1 VDYVEHD
8 FVEPPK
14 ISHKKKTEKE
24 KERERLEKEAAL
36 KAAEFYKQ
44 RQIDMNRPVNPREPL
59 KRTADNN
66 WVHVTCAVF
75 TPEVK
80 FGMAKALSPA
90 EGIPSIPRARFAETC
105 KACKKTGGACVS
117 CFQCHAPVHVECA
130 HHAGYVLGFQ
140 ITPVKASRRDQHSI
154 VTMNGETGVM
164 SAEVWCKEH
173 WAGLMKQPAHPMH
186 EMVDDTGLN
195 ALQLYVQN
203 FKQADLTLTGCARKA
218 NQISLAAKTTAAP
231 AVQAVVPNRRASLTN
246 MVNGDR
252 GPSSPPAEQPGGK
265 VCLTCG
271 IDTSP
276 KWYPIDQEQERGLTN
291 GYYGNLGEEAQ
302 KFVEQRSF
310 QCHKCRKMNRQ
321 PNPHRPREKTAEAEP
336 LRQAAA
342 ALAAPSVAA
351 PPARVEIGPANRAP
365 PYAWSP
371 PPPPASMAIPA
382 PGQLQAPAMST
393 MSAPMM
399 QPVQAP
405 HPIPPPQ
412 LPPTIAPRGGPPIPQ
427 HPYSM
432 ATAPHS
438 SHSSHLFG
446 DWHRN
451 PPHSLP
457 QHGPMAVH
465 SHREINGGPPPP
477 LPQSGPQPPLA
488 PPNHLRPP
496 PMSSMAH
503 PLPPPSPGH
512 VSYHPQYMN
521 GGPPS
526 PRRHSGGPPPPPM
539 PNGGPYMP
547 SHHNMAYPPPP
558 PPPPPHSP
566 EYANGPPRMPILRDR
581 PMERPPMYQP
591 HNSPPLPRDQPLP
604 PLSRDPVPPPPQR
617 ENRPPSG
624 ASASPSLR
632 NLLS

>member
-1 VDYVEHD
+1 M
-8 FVEPPK
+8 
-14 ISHKKKTEKE
+14 
-24 KERERLEKEAAL
+24 EKEAAQ
-36 KAAEFYKQ
+36 KAAEFYRQ

-90 EGIPSIPRARFAETC
+90 EGIPSIPRARFLETC
-105 KACKKTGGACVS
+105 KACKKTGGACVA
-117 CFQCHAPVHVECA
+117 CVQCHAPVHVECA

-140 ITPVKASRRDQHSI
+140 ITPVKASRRDQHNI

-164 SAEVWCKEH
+164 SAEVWCKDH
-173 WAGLMKQPAHPMH
+173 WTGLMKQPVHPMH
-186 EMVDDTGLN
+186 ELVDDTGLN
-195 ALQLYVQN
+195 ALQLFVQN

-218 NQISLAAKTTAAP
+218 NQISLAAKTTAP
-231 AVQAVVPNRRASLTN
+231 AAQSITLNRRASLTTI
-246 MVNGDR
+246 VNGDS
-252 GPSSPPAEQPGGK
+252 GSSSPPAAHPGGK
-265 VCLTCG
+265 ICLTCG

-276 KWYPIDQEQERGLTN
+276 KWYPIDHEQERGLTN

-302 KFVEQRSF
+302 KFVVQRSF
-310 QCHKCRKMNRQ
+310 QCHKCKKTNRQ
-321 PNPHRPREKTAEAEP
+321 PNPHPPRDKTPGAEP

-342 ALAAPSVAA
+342 ALAAPAVAT
-351 PPARVEIGPANRAP
+351 PPTRVEIGPANRAP
-365 PYAWSP
+365 YTWSP
-371 PPPPASMAIPA
+371 PPAAASMVVQQ
-382 PGQLQAPAMST
+382 PGQLQAPAMSNMT
-393 MSAPMM
+393 SSMIP
-399 QPVQAP
+399 PVQGP
-405 HPIPPPQ
+405 PTIPPPQ

-432 ATAPHS
+432 ATTPHS
-438 SHSSHLFG
+438 AHSSHLFG

-451 PPHSLP
+451 QPHNMP
-457 QHGPMAVH
+457 QHGSMPVH
-465 SHREINGGPPPP
+465 GHREINGGPPPP
-477 LPQSGPQPPLA
+477 LPPQSAAAPPLA

-496 PMSSMAH
+496 AMSSMAH

-512 VSYHPQYMN
+512 VPYHPQYMN

-526 PRRHSGGPPPPPM
+526 PRRQNGGGPL

-547 SHHNMAYPPPP
+547 SHHMAY

-566 EYANGPPRMPILRDR
+566 EYSNGPPRMSLLRDR
-581 PMERPPMYQP
+581 PMERPPMYPP
-591 HNSPPLPRDQPLP
+591 HNSPPLSREAPP
-604 PLSRDPVPPPPQR
+604 PLNRDSAPPPPR
-617 ENRPPSG
+617 ETRPASG